1 MKDKTEDSK
10 QNAFKSLSEL
20 GENIRKN
27 FIKAMGYDDDKNI
40 PDHYKIGD
48 LDIMEIIIEIVK
60 NNNLDIEGSIYLFNT
75 LKYLVRFGNK
85 DRVKDLEKAK
95 DYLNR
100 LIEVCEVEG

>member
-10 QNAFKSLSEL
+10 QNALKSFRELSE
-20 GENIRKN
+20 NMRKN
-27 FIKAMGYDDDKNI
+27 FIKAMGYDDKNI
-40 PDHYKIGD
+40 PNHYKIGD

-60 NNNLDIEGSIYLFNT
+60 NNNLDIEESIYLFNT

-85 DRVKDLEKAK
+85 DGVKDLEKAK

-100 LIEVCEVEG
+100 LIEVCEVEE